1 MKKLSL
7 GILFVLLFSFFAYN
21 AYTYHELSTAEGAY
35 KLAGI
40 PKEEGLI
47 AVYHEN
53 NLWQF
58 ATYNEKTNMLKLY
71 TVSQSTPFWLKSR
84 RVESSKTLVNY
95 SSVILDLEVLKD
107 YTPHERALLF
117 KTIGWKYDDEI
128 DGSYWWNLSEVIK
141 PNETFYQIYALGTS
155 KEMWIRSKEVLRR
168 DSRFAGDTV
177 GYGSIGVNGVL
188 VFPSYKDT
196 KLLWVKE
203 KPGNQNSSEVLAYY
217 PGVILRGLAK
227 GGIAFTY
234 RDVDQ
239 KMAKEII
246 KKLETKNP
254 KYVQLIFYETL
265 KRVPGYYAFGR
276 SLNGGYCQ
284 VEAKSTNPTNITD
297 LGCISNIELR

>member
-1 MKKLSL
+1 MRKTLAT
-7 GILFVLLFSFFAYN
+7 GVLLFLLSFFAYN

-35 KLAGI
+35 KIAGI

-47 AVYHEN
+47 AVYHEDS
-53 NLWQF
+53 LWQF
-58 ATYNEKTNMLKLY
+58 ATYNEKTNVLKLY
-71 TVSQSTPFWLKSR
+71 TVSQSSPFWLRSR
-84 RVESSKTLVNY
+84 RVESSKALVNY
-95 SSVILDLEVLKD
+95 SQVILDLEALKD
-107 YTPHERALLF
+107 YTPHGKALLF
-117 KTIGWKYDDEI
+117 KTLGWKYDGEI

-141 PNETFYQIYALGTS
+141 PNGTFYQIYALGTS
-155 KEMWIRSKEVLRR
+155 EGIRIRSKEVCEKRSL
-168 DSRFAGDTV
+168 FAHDYLC
-177 GYGSIGVNGVL
+177 YGSIGINGVL
-188 VFPSYKDT
+188 VFPSYEDT
-196 KLLWVKE
+196 KLLWVKK
-203 KPGNQNSSEVLAYY
+203 KPRNQYNSEVLAYY

-239 KMAKEII
+239 KMAKGII

-265 KRVPGYYAFGR
+265 KRVPGHYAFGR